1 MSRGDSRLSSNSF
14 SKTAH
19 PLPGETGAGGGA
31 GGQSIP
37 SAPLSCPFLPTLC
50 FGCWSLLCKR
60 AEENHRHLT
69 QKNQGENLCFQM
81 KQLQQTV
88 AGSHLNPVLPAAVN
102 PPSQRGCWDTRRA
115 CCDKG
120 TRQRYATAFPA
131 FSRTGL
137 MVDNWR
143 DEKIAWKQKS
153 SPQIYKICDFCY
165 KLANRPICDR

>member
-19 PLPGETGAGGGA
+19 PLPGETGAGRGGE
-31 GGQSIP
+31 SIP

-50 FGCWSLLCKR
+50 FGCWPLLCKR

-88 AGSHLNPVLPAAVN
+88 AGSRLNPVLPAAVN
-102 PPSQRGCWDTRRA
+102 PPSQRGAGTPDRRVVTKV
-115 CCDKG
+115 CDEG
-120 TRQRYATAFPA
+120 TRLPSLPFPE
-131 FSRTGL
+131 L
-137 MVDNWR
+137 V
-143 DEKIAWKQKS
+143 
-153 SPQIYKICDFCY
+153 
-165 KLANRPICDR
+165 